1 MRKSGVKR
9 MITDTQMEQIIN
21 RLKLLIPYL
30 ETPKDSDS
38 KGFLTAMF
46 RNLNANIVNKVLTD
60 LTEEQLNEI
69 RKSPFANLKK
79 LVIQQTE
86 FDEREKQEYKNNLE
100 IDWARGDF
108 TGYMLAYTKN
118 GVRKKELDRP
128 MTAIEEDYIL
138 YDLMTD
144 EEYLYY
150 IKKTDIKPAN
160 CVYDMINR
168 TCAGLTQEQFERN
181 QKTKREVLQRREW
194 EGLRS

>member
-30 ETPKDSDS
+30 ETPKDSDG

-100 IDWARGDF
+100 IDWTRADL
-108 TGYMLAYTKN
+108 TGYMWAYTKN
-118 GVRKKELDRP
+118 GARKEELDRP

-168 TCAGLTQEQFERN
+168 TCVNLTQEQFERN

>member
-30 ETPKDSDS
+30 ETPKDSDG

-100 IDWARGDF
+100 IDWAVADL
-108 TGYMLAYTKN
+108 TGYMWAYTKN
-118 GVRKKELDRP
+118 GVRKEELDRP
-128 MTAIEEDYIL
+128 MTDIEEDYYL

-144 EEYLYY
+144 DEYKYY
-150 IKKTDIKPAN
+150 TKKTDIKPAN

-168 TCAGLTQEQFERN
+168 TCANLTQEQFERN
-181 QKTKREVLQRREW
+181 QRTKSDVIRRRKQA
-194 EGLRS
+194 GLRS